1 MSQNLNMDNIVFR
14 KEIINYIVPNFREDE
29 RYYLLVG
36 DMGFGAID
44 KLKDEFPNRV
54 INCGIMEQGMI
65 GIAAGMA
72 MSGLKP
78 IVYTIVNFLVFR
90 AIEQVRNDV
99 VLQNL
104 DVKFIGT
111 GANDYFKFLGPSH
124 CCGQNDIAI
133 MKLINLKVFDP
144 YTATKPFSELIQEW
158 IRYNKAAYIRV

>member
-1 MSQNLNMDNIVFR
+1 MDNIIFR

-36 DMGFGAID
+36 DMGFGAVD

-65 GIAAGMA
+65 GIASGMA

-78 IVYTIVNFLVFR
+78 VVYTIVNFLVFR
-90 AIEQVRNDV
+90 ALEQIRNDV

-104 DVKFIGT
+104 DVKFVGT
-111 GANDYFKFLGPSH
+111 GANDYFKFLGHSH
-124 CCGQNDIAI
+124 CCGQDDIALI
-133 MKLINLKVFDP
+133 KLINLKVYDP
-144 YTATKPFSELIQEW
+144 YTAKKPFLELVQEW
-158 IRYNKAAYIRV
+158 IGDEKSGYIRV

>member
-1 MSQNLNMDNIVFR
+1 MSQNLDFR
-14 KEIINYIVPNFREDE
+14 KEIINYIVPNFREDASL
-29 RYYLLVG
+29 YLLVG
-36 DMGFGAID
+36 DMGFGATD
-44 KLKDEFPNRV
+44 KLRDEFPSRI
-54 INCGIMEQGMI
+54 INCGIMEQGLV

-72 MSGLKP
+72 MSGLRP

-104 DVKFIGT
+104 NVKFIGT

-124 CCGQNDIAI
+124 YCGQDDIAL

-144 YTATKPFSELIQEW
+144 YTATKPFPELVQEW
-158 IRYNKAAYIRV
+158 IRDNKAAYIRV

>member
-1 MSQNLNMDNIVFR
+1 MNQDINIVFR
-14 KEIINYIVPNFREDE
+14 KEILNYIAPNFRQDE

-44 KLKDEFPNRV
+44 KLKNEFPSRV
-54 INCGIMEQGMI
+54 INCGVMEPGVV

-72 MSGLKP
+72 ISGLKP

-90 AIEQVRNDV
+90 ALEQVRNDV

-104 DVKFIGT
+104 NVKFIGT

-124 CCGQNDIAI
+124 CCGQQDIAL
-133 MKLINLKVFDP
+133 MKLINLKVYDP
-144 YTATKPFSELIQEW
+144 YASEKNFSDLVQEW
-158 IRYNKAAYIRV
+158 LNDEKAGYIRV

>member
-1 MSQNLNMDNIVFR
+1 MDNAVFR
-14 KEIINYIVPNFREDE
+14 KEIINYLVPNFREDE

-36 DMGFGAID
+36 DMGFSAID
-44 KLKDEFPNRV
+44 KLRDEFPNRV
-54 INCGIMEQGMI
+54 INCGIMEQGMV
-65 GIAAGMA
+65 GMAAGMA
-72 MSGLKP
+72 LSGLKP

-104 DVKFIGT
+104 NVKFIGT

-124 CCGQNDIAI
+124 CCGQDDIAL

-144 YTATKPFSELIQEW
+144 YTAIKPFPELVQEW
-158 IRYNKAAYIRV
+158 IRDNKAAYIRV